1 MSDTPTTDTG
11 DVLDLRELL
20 SKPASEFP
28 DLPDLPANRTFYGK
42 LINIMAGVSSQKQ
55 TPYFRLG
62 VRLTDPGKDV
72 TDAEINK
79 IKNAGFSLADYN
91 VWADFY
97 LTPNA
102 MKMFRRFLDTLGFP
116 DSIPLKEMLK
126 LNEENL
132 GPTDE
137 TQELFRG
144 KDVIVRTGQLDEK
157 GRIYNRLDQIAGVTR
172 D

>member
-1 MSDTPTTDTG
+1 MSDTTTDTG

-20 SKPASEFP
+20 AKPLGDFP
-28 DLPDLPANRTFYGK
+28 DLPDLPANKTFYGK
-42 LINIMAGVSSQKQ
+42 IINITAGVSSQKQ
-55 TPYFRLG
+55 TPFFRLG

-72 TDAEINK
+72 TDAEIEK
-79 IKNAGFSLADYN
+79 IKSAGFSLADYN

-102 MKMFRRFLDTLGFP
+102 MKMFRRFMDTLGFP
-116 DSIPLKEMLK
+116 SNIPLVEMLK
-126 LNEENL
+126 LNPENL
-132 GPTDE
+132 EPTDE

-144 KDVIVRTGQLDEK
+144 RDVIVRTGQLDDK
-157 GRIYNRLDQIAGVTR
+157 GRVYSRLDQIAGVTR